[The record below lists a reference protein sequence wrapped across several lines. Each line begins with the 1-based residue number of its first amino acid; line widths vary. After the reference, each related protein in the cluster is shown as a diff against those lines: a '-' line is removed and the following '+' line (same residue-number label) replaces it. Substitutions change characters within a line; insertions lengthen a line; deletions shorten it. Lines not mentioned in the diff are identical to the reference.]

1 MSKAMES
8 ATRLSDYKTSL
19 SGNASLVAAVAW
31 LRANTAMSRLT
42 DVEVTE
48 AIKDAVNVGSMTM
61 KWSGT
66 TIP

>member
-8 ATRLSDYKTSL
+8 TSRLSDYRTSL
-19 SGNASLVAAVAW
+19 SGNSSLAAAVAW
-31 LRANTAMSRLT
+31 LKANTAMNRLS
-42 DVEVTE
+42 DVEILEV
-48 AIKDAVNVGSMTM
+48 IKDAVNVGSMTM

>member
-1 MSKAMES
+1 MPIAQES
-8 ATRLSDYKTSL
+8 STRLSDYRTSL
-19 SGNASLVAAVAW
+19 SGNASLAAAVAW
-31 LRANTAMSRLT
+31 LRAHTAMSRLT

-48 AIKDAVNVGSMTM
+48 AIKDAVNAGSLTA

>member
-8 ATRLSDYKTSL
+8 STRLSDYKTSL

-31 LRANTAMSRLT
+31 LKANTAMSRLS
-42 DVEVTE
+42 DVEITE